1 MIQWQL
7 FSLSLI
13 EPVKNK
19 HIIPHVPEQEQTPL
33 VKSLLGLIEQLV
45 LQNQQQAEDI
55 QRLNDEI
62 NLLKGEKK
70 RPVFKGSKLDK
81 KTNTNTE
88 TPQKSGKRPGSNKKK
103 KTQQLTIHENKV
115 IQPLEEIPEGSRFK
129 GYRYFTV
136 QNLNISVHNI
146 RYCLERWV
154 TPDKKVLTGNL
165 PTELDNRH
173 FGPQLLSYI
182 LYQYHHCQTTQP
194 LLLEQLREWGIDI
207 SSGQINQLLL
217 SGKNKFHAEK
227 DAILQAGLAASSYV
241 TVDDSGS
248 RHQGKNGYVT
258 NIGNDFFAWFQ
269 STGSK
274 SRINFLE
281 LLRAGNS
288 DYCLSEAALFYMR
301 EKKLPDNPL
310 SQLRNHSGQLL
321 ANEEDWSA
329 LLDTLAITNSNHRR
343 IATEGALLGSV
354 LRHGLCDDLVIVSDG
369 AGQFNILLHALCWVH
384 TERLIHKMLPLN
396 DQHRA
401 EIAMIRG
408 QIWNLYAELKQY
420 KEQPD
425 QSARKELS
433 VKFDAIFTQKTSYQ
447 TLNQTLKRIHA
458 HKAELLVVLDRPEI
472 PLHTNGSETDIRD
485 YVKKRKVSG
494 GTRSDEGRR
503 CRDTFASSKKTCR
516 KLGIS
521 FWDYITDRLGVGST
535 SIPPLQDI
543 ITERAALATGY

>member
-1 MIQWQL
+1 MIEWHL

-19 HIIPHVPEQEQTPL
+19 HVIPVVPEQEQTPL
-33 VKSLLGLIEQLV
+33 VKSLQGFIEQLV
-45 LQNQQQAEDI
+45 LQNQLQAEEI
-55 QRLNDEI
+55 QRLKDEI
-62 NLLKGEKK
+62 NILKGEKK
-70 RPVFKGSKLDK
+70 RPVFKGGKLDK
-81 KTNTNTE
+81 KTITNKE
-88 TPQKSGKRPGSNKKK
+88 TPKKSAKRPGSNKKK
-103 KTQQLTIHENKV
+103 KTQKLTIHEDKI

-136 QNLNISVHNI
+136 QNLKISVHNT

-154 TPDKKVLTGNL
+154 TPDKKTLTGNL

-182 LYQYHHCQTTQP
+182 LYQHHHCQTTQP

-217 SGKNKFHAEK
+217 SGKDKFHAEK

-301 EKKLPDNPL
+301 EKKLPSTPL
-310 SQLRNHSGQLL
+310 SQLRHYAGQLV
-321 ANEEDWSA
+321 ANEEEWSA
-329 LLDTLAITNSNHRR
+329 LLDTLAINNSNHRR

-408 QIWNLYAELKQY
+408 DIWNLYAELKQF

-425 QSARKELS
+425 QSERKELS
-433 VKFDAIFTQKTSYQ
+433 TKFDAIFTQKTSYQ

-458 HKAELLVVLDRPEI
+458 NKTELLLVLDRPEI

-503 CRDTFASSKKTCR
+503 CRDTFASLKKTCR
-516 KLGIS
+516 KLEIS
-521 FWDYITDRLGVGST
+521 FWDYITDRLGVGSKST
-535 SIPPLQDI
+535 PPLQDI
-543 ITERAALATGY
+543 ITERTAFATGY